1 MTIPSLFSLLS
12 ENDKSDQ
19 LFLLR
24 TRIIV
29 NDLATDE
36 IKIKLKSQ
44 NVVQEQFYNKS
55 TGDTSQT

>member
-1 MTIPSLFSLLS
+1 MTIPSLSSLLS

-29 NDLATDE
+29 NDLATDQ

-55 TGDTSQT
+55 TSDTSQT